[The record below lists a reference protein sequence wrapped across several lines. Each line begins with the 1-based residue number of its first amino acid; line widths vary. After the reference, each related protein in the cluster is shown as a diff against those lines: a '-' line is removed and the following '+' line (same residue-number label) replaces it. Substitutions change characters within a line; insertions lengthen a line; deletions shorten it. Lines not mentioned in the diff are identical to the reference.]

1 MERTS
6 EILKEEISN
15 CESKYSGQYEDLIR
29 NYPVLTNGEEKLL
42 FYLYHKTGDD
52 SYKEVITK
60 CYLRYVFDTCNNKT
74 SYREDLIS
82 EGTVLLLDTIDEYD
96 YHTAKTSFKLQLI
109 NDLVRLYTKLTN
121 KNEQALN
128 TTDYELSLRDYED
141 YDEEEHEIQESPRKE
156 KLIIEISERTN
167 IIKKNYLLDESSSLN
182 ILSNTLGY
190 TGKTIYKKS
199 KALGKKYK
207 PTDLEY

>member
-1 MERTS
+1 MTRTS

-52 SYKEVITK
+52 SYKDVITK

-82 EGTVLLLDTIDEYD
+82 EGTILLLNSIEKYD
-96 YHTAKTSFKLQLI
+96 YRTAKTSLRIQLI
-109 NDLVRLYTKLTN
+109 NDLARLYTKLTN
-121 KNEQALN
+121 INEQALN
-128 TTDYELSLRDYED
+128 TSDFECSLRDYEEE
-141 YDEEEHEIQESPRKE
+141 YDEEEQEQEPRKE

-167 IIKKNYLLDESSSLN
+167 IIKKDYLLGFEASFN
-182 ILSNTLGY
+182 ILSNILGY
-190 TGKTIYKKS
+190 TGKTTYKKS
-199 KALGKKYK
+199 KVLGRKYK